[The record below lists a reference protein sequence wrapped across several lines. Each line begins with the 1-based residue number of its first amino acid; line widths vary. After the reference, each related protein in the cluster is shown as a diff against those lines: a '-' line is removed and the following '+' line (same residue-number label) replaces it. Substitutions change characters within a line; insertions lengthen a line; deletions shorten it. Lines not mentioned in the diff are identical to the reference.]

1 MEQNVYVQIA
11 KKYNKNEKTLK
22 SDIIKATNRMNDIKY
37 LKNMNENK
45 NKTIN
50 IKKTPKMIISD
61 IVDAIKNGDNSC
73 VKY

>member
-1 MEQNVYVQIA
+1 MYMFKLQ